1 MEVNAGPDSLVWYHT
16 GATSTG
22 AAQADQAASLGGYAS
37 STRIATRSALITDNI
52 ADVVVEFVGM
62 NNATGTG
69 YLRAP
74 TSDTLAYT
82 APGDTEGTA
91 VSIADGETKIITSG
105 DGIAYLQ
112 VRRRSTTAMA
122 GTSTITVAWVANNAI
137 AMADAAA
144 GDGATYR
151 QVSFKNEGSRNIN
164 NLRFWITTSGP
175 RIALEAPDGSD
186 HTQEIADEDTAP
198 TSVTWSNASTR
209 LTGLHLPLLEP
220 GDEYRLWIE
229 RAAAM
234 VATETPSDLLEISHT
249 FDIYEG

>member
-1 MEVNAGPDSLVWYHT
+1 VEVNAGPDSLVWYHT
-16 GATSTG
+16 GAASTG
-22 AAQADQAASLGGYAS
+22 AAQTDQAASLGGLRS

-62 NNATGTG
+62 NNATGKG
-69 YLRAP
+69 YLRADT
-74 TSDTLAYT
+74 TSTLAYT

-91 VSIADGETKIITSG
+91 VSIADTETKIITSG
-105 DGIAYLQ
+105 DGISYLK
-112 VRRRSTTAMA
+112 VRRRSTTNLS
-122 GTSTITVAWVANNAI
+122 GLSTIKVAWVANNAI
-137 AMADAAA
+137 AMTDAAKSS
-144 GDGATYR
+144 GATYR
-151 QVSFKNEGSRNIN
+151 QVSFKNEGLLNIN

-175 RIALEAPDGSD
+175 RIALEAPDIND
-186 HTQEIADEDTAP
+186 ETQEIADEDTAP
-198 TSVTWSNASTR
+198 TAVTWSSASTR

-229 RAAAM
+229 RASAM